1 VNFSGK
7 ALDERGNSIS
17 GTTAPMFAVLTLVNE
32 RYGDIATVI
41 SGFGW
46 GLYAIT
52 SH

>member
-32 RYGDIATVI
+32 RFYEKVI
-41 SGFGW
+41 KVKADVAAY
-46 GLYAIT
+46 LN
-52 SH
+52 